1 MMKDWFS
8 PPKSLRRKPGWPVR
22 IGLTLLA
29 IWAGMYLFVGK
40 EAFTTVGVIAI
51 IGIVLSSLVFALLLN
66 LIDPR
71 LRARWLSWR
80 AQRKHGR
87 RT

>member
-1 MMKDWFS
+1 
-8 PPKSLRRKPGWPVR
+8 
-22 IGLTLLA
+22 
-29 IWAGMYLFVGK
+29 MYLFVGK